1 MRTPI
6 ACRMAPGAARAVL
19 LLALVFL
26 ALAVLVR
33 PAGAEAPLSRTLAHG
48 GAERSY
54 LLVVP
59 AAARARAAQA
69 PLVVLLHGGGGT
81 ANQILQHTRFARLAA
96 SEGFVLVAPQGANRS
111 WNDGR
116 VYAAA
121 RESRADDVG
130 FIRAV
135 LADLARQGVAY
146 DRDRVFAT
154 GISNGGFMSQRL
166 ACEAADAF
174 LGVVSVT
181 AQMPAD
187 LGPACKPARPVS
199 VWMING
205 TADPLVPYNGG
216 HVQAFGRARGAI
228 WSTEAT
234 MNFWARSN
242 GCVGQTLQRPWPD
255 TDPGDG
261 TTVRE
266 LLVMGC
272 PRVRVGVVRVVGG
285 GHTWPGASQYLPPR
299 LVGPVSRDFDA
310 TAAIWQFFASLPA
323 RR

>member
-1 MRTPI
+1 MRSRNL
-6 ACRMAPGAARAVL
+6 CRAAPGT
-19 LLALVFL
+19 
-26 ALAVLVR
+26 ALAVLVLALLSMALSVLLQ
-33 PAGAEAPLSRTLAHG
+33 PARAEAPRPRTLHHG
-48 GAERSY
+48 GAERPY

-59 AAARARAAQA
+59 ASARARAGQA

-81 ANQILQHTRFARLAA
+81 ANQILQHTRFALLAA
-96 SEGFVLVAPQGANRS
+96 NEGFVLVVPQGENRS

-116 VYAAA
+116 VYSAS

-135 LADLARQGVAY
+135 LADLARQGVAF

-187 LGPACKPARPVS
+187 LAPKCKPARPVS

-299 LVGPVSRDFDA
+299 IVGVVSRDFDA
-310 TAAIWQFFASLPA
+310 TAEIWRFFASLPA

>member
-1 MRTPI
+1 MRERTV
-6 ACRMAPGAARAVL
+6 CRAAPGTALAL
-19 LLALVFL
+19 LILALVFM
-26 ALAVLVR
+26 ALSVLLR
-33 PAGAEAPLSRTLAHG
+33 PARAETPPWRALAHG
-48 GAERSY
+48 GAERGY
-54 LLVVP
+54 HLAVP
-59 AAARARAAQA
+59 ESARARAGAA

-81 ANQILQHTRFARLAA
+81 AAQILRHTRFAELAA
-96 SEGFVLVAPQGANRS
+96 SEGFVLVAPQGENRS

-116 VYAAA
+116 VYSAS

-135 LADLARQGVAY
+135 LADLARQGVAF

-174 LGVVSVT
+174 LGIVSVT
-181 AQMPAD
+181 AQMSAD
-187 LGPACKPARPVS
+187 LGPGCKPARPIS

-205 TADPLVPYNGG
+205 TADPLVPYEGG
-216 HVQAFGRARGAI
+216 QVRAFGRARGTI

-234 MNFWARSN
+234 MNFWARAN
-242 GCVGQTLQRPWPD
+242 GCVGQILQRPWPD
-255 TDPGDG
+255 ADPGDG

-299 LVGPVSRDFDA
+299 LVGVVSRDFDA
-310 TAAIWQFFASLPA
+310 TAAIWRFFASLPG